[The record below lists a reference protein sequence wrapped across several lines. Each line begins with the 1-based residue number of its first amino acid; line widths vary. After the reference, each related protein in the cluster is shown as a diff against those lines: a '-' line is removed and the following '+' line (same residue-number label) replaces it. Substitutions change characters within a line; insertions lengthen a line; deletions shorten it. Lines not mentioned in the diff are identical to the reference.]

1 MYDEHMK
8 QSYAYLVIDCAPQY
22 PSKIKVH
29 TDIFPGQLTYL
40 LIFKKEK

>member
-8 QSYAYLVIDCAPQY
+8 QCYAYLVIDCTPQY

-29 TDIFPGQLTYL
+29 ADIFPGQLTYTFD
-40 LIFKKEK
+40 I